1 MKNYFIIHGTKES
14 PYGHWYPWLFS
25 KLKNADENCI
35 VPHFPDEGNYKQWKK
50 VLEGYVD
57 AGLIGQDT
65 IFICH
70 SLGCVFVTRFIVEH
84 KLRVSGIIAVSG
96 FNADGIGENSDFINE
111 INKSFLA
118 KNRVLLKAKNYVKFY
133 HCIYSDNDPH
143 LPIEVLM
150 DFAKKTDAKVHEI
163 EGAGHLTSQDGYAE
177 FPFLW
182 ELLDKINT
190 IV

>member
-14 PYGHWYPWLFS
+14 PYGHWYGWMYN
-25 KLKNADENCI
+25 KLKNAGENCI

-57 AGLIGQDT
+57 AGVINADT

-70 SLGCVFVTRFIVEH
+70 SVGCIFVTKFLVEH
-84 KLRVSGIIAVSG
+84 RLRVSGIVAVAG
-96 FNADGIGENSDFINE
+96 FNADGIGENSEFINE

-118 KNRVLLKAKNYVKFY
+118 KSKVLQKVRSFVKFF

-163 EGAGHLTSQDGYAE
+163 EGAGHLTSADGYSE